1 VQDGTPSA
9 APVEQAQ
16 PAIEQGSE
24 PANLELETEIEV
36 GENPV
41 PGENLEEDE
50 YEEFDWEGK
59 KVKAPKGLK
68 DGVLRQADYTRKTQE
83 VSAKAKELAAREER
97 ISEQFKAS
105 EEELNL
111 RVGLRQ
117 INAQLDQYQKYTA
130 QQWQELKASNP
141 DGYNEHRFHWQAL
154 KDAKRESE
162 GKISEAETRRTHEMQ
177 TVVSKRLEET
187 QAHAQKIKGWSPDMD
202 KQVVE
207 YAVGKGLNMD
217 EVSRLM
223 SPGFYDAMR
232 FAKIGEA
239 LLKKQASAPNLPNP
253 GTAPLDTVGAKSNPS
268 ARIDLAKADM
278 ESYVA
283 ARRAQEEAR
292 RKR

>member
-9 APVEQAQ
+9 APTEQAE

-24 PANLELETEIEV
+24 PTNLETEIEI
-36 GENPV
+36 GENPDLL
-41 PGENLEEDE
+41 ENPDDE
-50 YEEFDWEGK
+50 LEEFDWDGK

-97 ISEQFKAS
+97 LGEQFKAT

-117 INAQLDQYQKYTA
+117 INTQLEQYQKYTA
-130 QQWQELKASNP
+130 QQWQELKARDP

-154 KDAKRESE
+154 KDAKRETE
-162 GKISEAETRRTHEMQ
+162 GKVSEAEGKRTHEAQ
-177 TVVSKRLEET
+177 TAMSKRLEET
-187 QAHAQKIKGWSPDMD
+187 QAHAQKIKGWSPDID

-207 YAVGKGLNMD
+207 YAIGNGMAPDDVA
-217 EVSRLM
+217 RAM

-239 LLKKQASAPNLPNP
+239 LVKKQASAPNLPNP
-253 GTAPLDTVGAKSNPS
+253 STAPLDTVGAKSNPA

-283 ARRAQEEAR
+283 ARKAQEEAR